1 MKIRVRD
8 AEACSPDES
17 FLWDSVWINR
27 PDASGGYADWI
38 MAGPDDPPSQRGG
51 LRSRMGL
58 HTAILISL
66 FTDRRLPEGITP
78 PNDDRDPRGWW
89 GDSIQIDDEP
99 GVEIG
104 SLLWTL
110 ERGTLDADVVA
121 LAMDYTEEALQ
132 PILDQGAVARFEIE
146 TEADQVRGFLII
158 RVRAFDSAENAIYD
172 ERFNFLWRAEL
183 ATPAPMNFGT
193 RF

>member
-8 AEACSPDES
+8 TEGCEPDES
-17 FLWDSVWINR
+17 FLWDSIMVNR

-58 HTAILISL
+58 HTAILICL
-66 FTDRRLPEGITP
+66 LTDRRLPEGVP
-78 PNDDRDPRGWW
+78 SPRDDGDPRGWW
-89 GDSIQIDDEP
+89 GDSIRLEDEP
-99 GVEIG
+99 DTEIG

-110 ERGTLDADVVA
+110 ERGTLDEDVA
-121 LAMDYTEEALQ
+121 RLAKDYAEEALDVL
-132 PILDQGAVARFEIE
+132 IDQGAVGRFEVE
-146 TEADQVRGFLII
+146 TEADKARGFLVI
-158 RVRAFDSAENAIYD
+158 RVGAFDHAGARIYD

-183 ATPAPMNFGT
+183 SRPAPMNFGT
-193 RF
+193 R

>member
-1 MKIRVRD
+1 MEGC
-8 AEACSPDES
+8 APDES
-17 FLWDSVWINR
+17 FLWDSVMINR
-27 PDASGGYADWI
+27 PDASGGFADWV
-38 MAGPDDPPSQRGG
+38 MAGPDDPPGQAGG

-66 FTDRRLPEGITP
+66 FTDKRLPEGMTP

-89 GDSIQIDDEP
+89 GDSIKLDDEP
-99 GVEIG
+99 EGETG

-110 ERGTLDADVVA
+110 ERGHLDPEVVA
-121 LAMDYTEEALQ
+121 LAKDYAEEALQ
-132 PILDQGAVARFEIE
+132 SIVDQGAVERFEVE

-158 RVRAFDSAENAIYD
+158 RVRAYDPAGAIAYDTQFD
-172 ERFNFLWRAEL
+172 FLWRTEL
-183 ATPAPMNFGT
+183 ARPAPMNFGS